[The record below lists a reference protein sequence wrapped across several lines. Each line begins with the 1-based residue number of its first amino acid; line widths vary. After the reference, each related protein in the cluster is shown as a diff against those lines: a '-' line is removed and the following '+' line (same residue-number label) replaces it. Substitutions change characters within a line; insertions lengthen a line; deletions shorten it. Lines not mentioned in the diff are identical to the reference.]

1 MLFNLVKPLDNFRTA
16 TIMRSVA
23 HLFATGET
31 MASIIQLNGKW
42 RAQVRRTGTKPQTK
56 TFNTKGEAERWA
68 KNIEKGIEQP
78 KEALS
83 LTIAKVI
90 EEYRNLREKGH
101 RPVEPTASEHY
112 TLNMLADHLGH
123 LKADRMTANDLVDFA
138 SKRLGQCNTATINQD
153 LSKLGTVMRHTSSI
167 LGLPFNDVVAAARPL
182 LGHLRLI
189 SAGQA
194 RTRRPTE
201 DELQRLFLYF
211 RENAERTHLK
221 MEDIIRAAITLGLR
235 RGELF
240 RVEWSDLDEA
250 KKMLL
255 VRDRKHPRQKKGND
269 QWIPLIGEGW
279 DLVQRQ
285 PQTDKRIFPFHPQT
299 VSKYF
304 KTACDVLAIPD
315 LHFHDMRREAASTL
329 LELGWHERDVKL
341 VTGHASKVFEVYA
354 KPDPSYLHNLP
365 QPPSRKLS
373 T

>member
-1 MLFNLVKPLDNFRTA
+1 
-16 TIMRSVA
+16 
-23 HLFATGET
+23 

-42 RAQVRRTGTKPQTK
+42 RAQVRKVGSRSVTK
-56 TFNTKGEAERWA
+56 TFATKAEAEKWA
-68 KNIEKGIEQP
+68 SGVEKGLDQP
-78 KEALS
+78 KAARS
-83 LTIAKVI
+83 LTVSEVI
-90 EEYRNLREKGH
+90 EEYRNLRERAQ

-112 TLNMLADHLGH
+112 TLAMLTDALGH
-123 LKADRMTANDLVDFA
+123 FKADRLTPNDLVNFA
-138 SKRLGQCNTATINQD
+138 AQRLEQCNTATINQD
-153 LSKLGTVMRHTSSI
+153 LSKLGTVLRHTSSI
-167 LGLPFNDVVAAARPL
+167 LGLPFNDVVAGARPL
-182 LGHLRLI
+182 LSHLRLI
-189 SAGQA
+189 STGQA

-201 DELQRLFLYF
+201 DELQRLFGYF
-211 RENAERTHLK
+211 REHASQSHLR
-221 MEDIIRAAITLGLR
+221 MEDIVRAAITLGLR

-240 RVEWSDLDEA
+240 RVKWVDVDEA

-269 QWIPLIGEGW
+269 QWIPLIGEAW
-279 DLVQRQ
+279 ALVQSQ
-285 PQTDKRIFPFHPQT
+285 PRTSERIFPFHPQT

-304 KTACDVLAIPD
+304 KKACDVLAIPD

-365 QPPSRKLS
+365 QPPSRKVS